1 MGPAQPRVHAYMRGD
16 KGDAGPRAAPSL
28 PVSAERY
35 LQYSHTLY
43 PAN

>member
-1 MGPAQPRVHAYMRGD
+1 MGTAQPRVHADMRGD
-16 KGDAGPRAAPSL
+16 KGDGRPRAPPL
-28 PVSAERY
+28 SAERY